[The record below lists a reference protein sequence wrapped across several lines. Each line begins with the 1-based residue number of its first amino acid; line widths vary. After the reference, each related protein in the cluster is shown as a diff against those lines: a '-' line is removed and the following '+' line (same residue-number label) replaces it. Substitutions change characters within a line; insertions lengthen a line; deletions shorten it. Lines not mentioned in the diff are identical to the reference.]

1 MVRVRLPLHLRR
13 LAGIPGA
20 SGYAGE
26 VTVDVP
32 GAATQRT
39 VLDALEEKY
48 PTLRGAIRDRET
60 GQRRSLVRLYACGD
74 DLSNDNP
81 DTALPEQVANGEEPY
96 MIVGAIAGG

>member
-13 LAGIPGA
+13 LAGIAGA

-26 VTVDVP
+26 VTVEIAGPV
-32 GAATQRT
+32 TQRT
-39 VLDALEEKY
+39 VLNALEEKY
-48 PTLRGAIRDRET
+48 PALRGAIRDRET

-81 DTALPEQVANGEEPY
+81 DAELPEQVAKGEEPY